1 MAKAVYVGV
10 GSKAHKMKKAYIGIG
25 GKARKVKK
33 MYIGVGGKARLCYSA
48 EADKFGTATPL
59 SKYRS
64 VLAGT
69 TVGGYALFGGGGYDS
84 DARKGEAIMDA
95 YNASLTRTTA
105 ASLSVARQGLT
116 AITLGNHALFVGG
129 RSGDTSF
136 GTVDVY
142 DASLT
147 RTTATELSV
156 DRYDSAAAVVGSY
169 ALFAGGRRKQNSL
182 FVFAKDAVDAY
193 NTSLTRTT
201 ATPLPSNVYAC
212 AGGTV
217 GGYAVFSGG
226 SSMNSDSTLVEA
238 IGSMAMVCV
247 YDSSLTS
254 SQAASLS
261 CPRAVHS
268 AATIG
273 NHLLFA
279 GGYNRTTGKYLS
291 TVESYD
297 ASLTRSTAV
306 ELSSAKNG
314 LASATVGEYAMFA
327 GGYKGNSDAA
337 YVATVDAYNT
347 ALTKTTMP
355 DLSVGRHGLAS
366 AVIGDY
372 ALFAGG
378 ISKIS
383 STTDKYQDVVDVYSA

>member
-10 GSKAHKMKKAYIGIG
+10 GSKARKMKKAYIGIG

-64 VLAGT
+64 LLAGT

-129 RSGDTSF
+129 RSGDTAF

-147 RTTATELSV
+147 RTTATELSIA
-156 DRYDSAAAVVGSY
+156 RYDSAAAVVGSY
-169 ALFAGGRRKQNSL
+169 ALFAGGRGPGIFGGADALS
-182 FVFAKDAVDAY
+182 AVDAY

-201 ATPLPSNVYAC
+201 ATPLVDDVWAC
-212 AGGTV
+212 AGGSV
-217 GGYAVFSGG
+217 GGYAVFGG
-226 SSMNSDSTLVEA
+226 GCDLNTDTSHIDP
-238 IGSMAMVCV
+238 IGGTGVV
-247 YDSSLTS
+247 QTYDSSLTS
-254 SQAASLS
+254 SRAAPLS
-261 CPRAVHS
+261 CKRTGLT

-279 GGYNRTTGKYLS
+279 GGWNSGTGYLS
-291 TVESYD
+291 TVESYN

-306 ELSSAKNG
+306 ELSSAKID

-327 GGYKGNSDAA
+327 GGYKGKSDAA

-383 STTDKYQDVVDVYSA
+383 STIDQYQDVVDVYSA